1 MERKE
6 SSSSVENVD
15 DDKEENIDIVTAMT
29 TPFQPTAIKLHA
41 STLRKMKEQEDWIKA
56 QQKQIEELTFNLTIK
71 DSHIENLRRDET
83 ISHLPSLPTATNG
96 FPETP
101 GPHRLQPKPE
111 RPEDIAYRAK
121 LEEQESAE
129 KAMGQQEK
137 SPDSQEALLSV
148 FQSLTKVLKDNNQ
161 HLQSSD
167 VTEPTKFNGL
177 DTHWDDFYLQL
188 RTYLEVGP
196 EHEKM
201 TFFWLR
207 NIGANFG

>member
-96 FPETP
+96 SPETP
-101 GPHRLQPKPE
+101 GPHRLLPKPE

-137 SPDSQEALLSV
+137 SPDSQ
-148 FQSLTKVLKDNNQ
+148 
-161 HLQSSD
+161 
-167 VTEPTKFNGL
+167 
-177 DTHWDDFYLQL
+177 
-188 RTYLEVGP
+188 
-196 EHEKM
+196 
-201 TFFWLR
+201 
-207 NIGANFG
+207 

>member
-6 SSSSVENVD
+6 SSSSFENID

-29 TPFQPTAIKLHA
+29 TPFQPTAIKLHT
-41 STLRKMKEQEDWIKA
+41 STLRKMKEQDEWIKL

-71 DSHIENLRRDET
+71 GSHIENLRRDET
-83 ISHLPSLPTATNG
+83 ISRLPSLPTANG

-101 GPHRLQPKPE
+101 GPHRLLPKPE

-129 KAMGQQEK
+129 KAVGQKEK

-177 DTHWDDFYLQL
+177 DTQWDDFYLHN
-188 RTYLEVGP
+188 TYLP
-196 EHEKM
+196 
-201 TFFWLR
+201 R
-207 NIGANFG
+207 S